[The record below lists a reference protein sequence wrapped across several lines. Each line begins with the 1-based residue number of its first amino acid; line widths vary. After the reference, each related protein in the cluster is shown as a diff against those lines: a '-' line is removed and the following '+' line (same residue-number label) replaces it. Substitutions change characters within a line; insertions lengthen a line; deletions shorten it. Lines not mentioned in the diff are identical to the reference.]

1 MLVLAMSFLNRTP
14 KAQATKTKINVKDFI
29 KLNSFFTAKKKKKLI
44 NKIKQQLV
52 KQRKYLQ
59 ATYLI
64 RGYYPKYIKNSYNS
78 KAKKYYLIKIGKN

>member
-1 MLVLAMSFLNRTP
+1 MLVLAMSFLNMIP
-14 KAQATKTKINVKDFI
+14 KAQATKTKINVKDFTELNTSAQQNKI
-29 KLNSFFTAKKKKKLI
+29 LKL
-44 NKIKQQLV
+44 NKIKKQLV
-52 KQRKYLQ
+52 KWRKYLQ

>member
-1 MLVLAMSFLNRTP
+1 MLVLAMSFLNMTP
-14 KAQATKTKINVKDFI
+14 KAQATKTKINMKDFI
-29 KLNSFFTAKKKKKLI
+29 KLNSFFTAKKNLI